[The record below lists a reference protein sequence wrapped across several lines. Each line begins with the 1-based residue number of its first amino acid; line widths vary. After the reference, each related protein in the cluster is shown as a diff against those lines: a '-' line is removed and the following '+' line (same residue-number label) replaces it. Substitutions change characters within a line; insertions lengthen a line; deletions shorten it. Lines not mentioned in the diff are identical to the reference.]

1 MWIVLARA
9 TDEQVT
15 MHVRERRLWLRE
27 IQLWTR
33 NSKRIFGDG
42 YARSRRRPLTNVS
55 TYSAQFGLSL
65 WAPERRCERNA
76 P

>member
-1 MWIVLARA
+1 MLIVLARA
-9 TDEQVT
+9 TDVQVA
-15 MHVRERRLWLRE
+15 MHVSERRLWIRE
-27 IQLWTR
+27 IQLRKR

-55 TYSAQFGLSL
+55 TYSAQFGLSHR
-65 WAPERRCERNA
+65 APERRCERNA